1 MKNRSYTKLFTGS
14 GGSALLFAKG
24 LVYYK
29 RGSAD
34 GISKDMSDVADQ
46 CVPKASRL

>member
-1 MKNRSYTKLFTGS
+1 MM

-29 RGSAD
+29 RGPD

-46 CVPKASRL
+46 CVPKTNRL